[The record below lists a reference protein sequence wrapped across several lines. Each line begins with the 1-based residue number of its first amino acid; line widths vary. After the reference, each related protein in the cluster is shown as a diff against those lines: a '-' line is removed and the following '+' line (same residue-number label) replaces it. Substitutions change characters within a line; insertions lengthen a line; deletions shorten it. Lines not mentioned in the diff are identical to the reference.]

1 MESIPSTEK
10 SDVSKREINSVP
22 LAVDLDGTL
31 VKTDLLVES
40 LLVLVKRN
48 PLYVFLILIWVLKGK
63 AYFKHQVG
71 RRVTLDVS
79 SLPYHLELL
88 IHLRNLHE
96 QGRRL
101 ILATA
106 ADERIAGQIVNY
118 LQLFDTMLASDGI
131 TNLSGIRKR
140 DRLLDEFGEK
150 GFDYAGN
157 SPDDLVVWA
166 AARNAIVVSSCAQF
180 RKAADRIAV
189 VAQFFEQRQGGI
201 KQYLGAVRLH
211 QWLKNSLIF
220 VPLLAAHRIHDAALF
235 APACL
240 AFVAFGLC
248 ASSVYVLNDLLDL
261 SEDRRHPRKRY
272 RPFAAGELSLLSGL
286 VLAPTLLVFSILLSL
301 LLPGAFLGILA
312 AYYSLTLAYSFYI
325 KYIMMLDVIVLAA
338 LFTVRMMAG
347 SAAVNIWPSHWL
359 LAFSMFL
366 FVSLALVK
374 RYAELVIVR
383 KERGENASARGYVVG
398 DRELL
403 AAMGSASGFI
413 SVLVLALYIASGA
426 ALQYYGHHR
435 VIWLACPLLFF
446 WISYIWL
453 LAHRGTMH
461 DDPLVFA
468 LRDPGSWIIFL
479 LMTAVMIVAT

>member
-1 MESIPSTEK
+1 M
-10 SDVSKREINSVP
+10 NAVP

-48 PLYVFLILIWVLKGK
+48 PLYAFFVLFWMLKGK
-63 AYFKHQVG
+63 AYLKHQIG

-79 SLPYHLELL
+79 SLPYHLDLL

-106 ADERIAGQIVNY
+106 ADERIARQIADY
-118 LQLFDTMLASDGI
+118 LQLFDTILASDGI
-131 TNLSGIRKR
+131 TNLGGVRKR
-140 DRLLDEFGEK
+140 DRLIDEFGER

-157 SPDDLVVWA
+157 GRDDLMVWA
-166 AARNAIVVSSCAQF
+166 AARNAIVVSSRPKIQ
-180 RKAADRIAV
+180 KAAGKLTV
-189 VAQFFEQRQGGI
+189 VAQLFEQRKTGV
-201 KQYLGAVRLH
+201 KRYLEAVRLH
-211 QWLKNSLIF
+211 QWLKNSLVF
-220 VPLLAAHRIHDAALF
+220 VPLLAAHRLHQAPLL

-272 RPFAAGELSLLSGL
+272 RPFAAGELSLLSGF
-286 VLAPTLLVFSILLSL
+286 VLAPTLLVLSILLSL
-301 LLPGAFLGILA
+301 SLPGAFLGVLA

-325 KYIMMLDVIVLAA
+325 KYIMMLDVIVLAG

-347 SAAVNIWPSHWL
+347 SAAVDIWPSHWL

-383 KERGENASARGYVVG
+383 KERGENAGARGYVVG

-403 AAMGSASGFI
+403 SAMGSASGFI
-413 SVLVLALYIASGA
+413 SVLVLALYITSGA
-426 ALQYYGHHR
+426 ALKNYGHHR

-468 LRDPGSWIIFL
+468 LRDPGSWTVFL